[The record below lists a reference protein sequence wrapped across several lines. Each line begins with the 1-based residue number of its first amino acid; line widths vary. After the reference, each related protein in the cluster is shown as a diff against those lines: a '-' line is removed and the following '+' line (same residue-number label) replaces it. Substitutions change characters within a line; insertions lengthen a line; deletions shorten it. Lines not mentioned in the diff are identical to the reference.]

1 MNELK
6 RARIDLLRAQIAF
19 AVNRGRD
26 APDLLL
32 RAATQ
37 LEPLDGRAARETYL
51 EALFAAL
58 FADRLAEAARTPGRG
73 RASARPGR
81 RRRHRRPW
89 RTSCS
94 TGSPRS

>member
-1 MNELK
+1 M
-6 RARIDLLRAQIAF
+6 RAQIAY

-26 APDLLL
+26 APELLL

-37 LEPLDGRAARETYL
+37 LEPLDVRAARETYL

-58 FADRLAEAARTPGRG
+58 FADRLAEAAGPLDVAA
-73 RASARPGR
+73 RARAGP
-81 RRRHRRPW
+81 RRRHLRPW

-94 TGSPRS
+94 TGSLHS